1 MDNTSENRDKALID
15 IYKRLSHRIVGFGIV
30 IIIGLIL
37 CFFVIPTT
45 EPKNESA
52 SNQNV
57 STIQGADIQVSID
70 YNQISKIIADELA
83 TQIGNLDYITASE
96 LNEKLT
102 DIIPASDINV
112 SNMTIDQVEE
122 AVDQVSI
129 GLPAIVTGS
138 ISDFVSE
145 SGKQATE
152 NAKAAFALAES
163 TSDIN
168 LANLY
173 YLNAIN
179 SDLGNIEILSSYKD
193 FLIENQLDDLI
204 GSFMEILYNIGQIAD
219 YSILPE
225 IFSINDELIKYQNE
239 IFSTPQNEEGF
250 ALSDINRACDKFDSL
265 LISDSSFSDLTS
277 AYLDILDMQENC
289 IETIDTDTEN
299 RLIIVD
305 QFYSFA
311 SAHNTAEKIYAEL
324 SELTGEVYINQYPV
338 FISSLQSCYDVFNVD
353 ISIYNDTAKKIIEK
367 KRDSVDGFLESAEEM
382 YHQEFKNV
390 INQVVD
396 ESIKESR
403 SLKSNADKI
412 EVLTNAN
419 YSCSVL
425 LAAALNTSDYDSI
438 SVAIQ
443 KLNNEIHDINRNR
456 LVAYQTWAYETMIDV
471 ENMIDSFSKKT
482 IVNAKILSIQQSG
495 FLSIDRSLLSYQ
507 LQAVYDETLSL
518 IHDEI
523 LKDESS
529 KDFYYSKLA
538 ETPIKQLEDF

>member
-15 IYKRLSHRIVGFGIV
+15 IIRRLSHLIIGFGAVIV
-30 IIIGLIL
+30 IGIIICL
-37 CFFVIPTT
+37 FTIPKN

-52 SNQNV
+52 LKQSVSNAN
-57 STIQGADIQVSID
+57 GADNQVSID

-83 TQIGNLDYITASE
+83 TQIGNLDYITANE
-96 LNEKLT
+96 LNEKLI
-102 DIIPASDINV
+102 DIIPASAIGV
-112 SNMTIDQVEE
+112 SSMTTDQVEE
-122 AVDQVSI
+122 VINQVSA
-129 GLPAIVTGS
+129 GLTATVTDS
-138 ISDFVSE
+138 ISDYVSE
-145 SGKQATE
+145 TDKQAIE
-152 NAKAAFALAES
+152 NAKAAFALARS
-163 TSDIN
+163 SSDID

-179 SDLGNIEILSSYKD
+179 SDPSNIEILSSYKD
-193 FLIENQLDDLI
+193 FLIENRLDDLI

-225 IFSINDELIKYQNE
+225 IFSINDELIRYQNE
-239 IFSTPQNEEGF
+239 MFSIPQYEEGF
-250 ALSDINRACDKFDSL
+250 VLSDINRACDKFDSL

-277 AYLDILDMQENC
+277 AYLDILDMQDNC

-305 QFYSFA
+305 QFYSFS
-311 SAHNTAEKIYAEL
+311 SAYNTAENIYAEL
-324 SELTGEVYINQYPV
+324 SELAGEVYINQYPV

-367 KRDSVDGFLESAEEM
+367 KRDSLDSFLESAEEM

-390 INQVVD
+390 INQAF
-396 ESIKESR
+396 SCINKG
-403 SLKSNADKI
+403 LH
-412 EVLTNAN
+412 AN

-456 LVAYQTWAYETMIDV
+456 LVAYQTWAYETMMDV

-495 FLSIDRSLLSYQ
+495 FLSVDRSLLSYQ